1 MLEVDLRT
9 GESMQV
15 DTVFIVAQVFWDM
28 FLILIASVIVSAVIS
43 YLAVCIF
50 PEEKIESFLNKY
62 GIWTV
67 SLLQPI
73 Y

>member
-1 MLEVDLRT
+1 MGFRT